1 MTHENV
7 VSIRLEDPARATAVV
22 DALRDASRMDKLV
35 LNALVT
41 VEVAADGTVAV
52 GELREAAGDGMR
64 HTGTLGG
71 LVGILGGP
79 LGAVVGWG
87 VGTRLGERFDAE
99 EASEDEDAI
108 VAAVHDLPPGSVAV
122 VAEVEEEPD
131 NEHRLDEL
139 VADLGGRVL
148 RRRTEALLEELE
160 ASVARG
166 EVPARPGDRPPS
178 SRGARIAALRERL
191 EG

>member
-7 VSIRLEDPARATAVV
+7 VSIRLEDPSRATAVV
-22 DALRDASRMDKLV
+22 DALRDASRMSKLA
-35 LNALVT
+35 LNAVVT
-41 VEVAADGTVAV
+41 VEVAADGAVTV
-52 GELREAAGDGMR
+52 GQLHEAAGDGMR

-79 LGAVVGWG
+79 LGAIVGWG

-99 EASEDEDAI
+99 EASADEDAI
-108 VAAVHDLPPGSVAV
+108 VAAVHELPPGSVAV

-131 NEHRLDEL
+131 NEHRLDAL
-139 VADLGGRVL
+139 VADLGGTVL
-148 RRRTEALLEELE
+148 RRRTEALLDDLE
-160 ASVARG
+160 AEVARG
-166 EVPARPGDRPPS
+166 ELPAAPGDAPPS
-178 SRGARIAALRERL
+178 SRRDRIAELRARL